1 MKINDLNLTGATA
14 AEAGRAQEAQRAE
27 RGDSARSPAG
37 QGTGWGDRVEL
48 SDALGQLS
56 KAIGA
61 DASRRTAMV
70 DRLAA
75 DYQAGRYVPDS
86 VATSRGMVS
95 EALGAGL

>member
-1 MKINDLNLTGATA
+1 MKINDLNLTGANA
-14 AEAGRAQEAQRAE
+14 AETGRAQEAQRAE
-27 RGDSARSPAG
+27 RGDSATSSAG
-37 QGTGWGDRVEL
+37 KGTGWGDRVEL
-48 SDALGQLS
+48 SDGLGRLS
-56 KAIGA
+56 KAIGI
-61 DASRRTAMV
+61 DVSQRTAMV